1 MLSREQNDR
10 LTRVGPGTPCGELLR
25 RYWQPLCGTEQVD
38 GGKRKRVR
46 LLGEDLLAF
55 KAASGEYGCVQEQCP
70 HRNASLYF
78 GFLEPDGI
86 RCCYHGWKYQY
97 GTGTCIER
105 PFETAAPHAGT
116 RLPTYRVQE
125 LGGLLFVYMGPDPE
139 KAPLLPRWDVM
150 VRDDQPRKI
159 VVLPEHKCNWLQ
171 VQENGADSV
180 HTYYLH
186 AHTAFVS
193 GMMNNP
199 DARADVRMA
208 SPYYYRPIVA
218 YDYATCELGIE
229 KTIDYGGDSP
239 EHEVR
244 PPLIFPNIARV
255 PQGPLETIHFRVPVD
270 DTHTKIIWAGLLPDP
285 RLAEILPAGAES
297 IAHDGRGFIDLYN
310 TPRVRLE
317 DESLGD
323 FFSQD
328 RVVMETQGGIAD
340 RSRECLGAS
349 DLGIVLFR
357 RMLSE
362 QIELVERGEEPTI
375 AVVRDPNLDMITFA
389 SATQPSLA

>member
-25 RYWQPLCGTEQVD
+25 RYRQPLCGTEQVD
-38 GGKRKRVR
+38 GGKRKRIR

-105 PFETAAPHAGT
+105 PFETAAPH
-116 RLPTYRVQE
+116 
-125 LGGLLFVYMGPDPE
+125 
-139 KAPLLPRWDVM
+139 
-150 VRDDQPRKI
+150 
-159 VVLPEHKCNWLQ
+159 
-171 VQENGADSV
+171 
-180 HTYYLH
+180 
-186 AHTAFVS
+186 TAFAS

-218 YDYATCELGIE
+218 YDYATCEWGIE

-239 EHEVR
+239 EHKVR

-297 IAHDGRGFIDLYN
+297 IAHDGRGFIDLYD

-317 DESLGD
+317 NESLGD